1 MKKVGFPTDGNSEVV
16 EYRYLP
22 ALSTYLHIYQHY
34 LDIYIF
40 TYLPAI
46 STYLP
51 AGLRG
56 ESAVLPA
63 AEQHQLVAAGV
74 LVHAYDPAGRGRGPR
89 AERDLQLQVLAHRGR
104 HVAGLQQ
111 VELSNLDRDGNQYSQ
126 YTAKVPTGAF
136 SGLST

>member
-46 STYLP
+46 SRYLHIYQRVCVENLP
-51 AGLRG
+51 CFLPLSSISWWPPVSSSTRTTQLAEAGGRAQN
-56 ESAVLPA
+56 EISSSRSSPTVAVTLP
-63 AEQHQLVAAGV
+63 G
-74 LVHAYDPAGRGRGPR
+74 
-89 AERDLQLQVLAHRGR
+89 
-104 HVAGLQQ
+104 
-111 VELSNLDRDGNQYSQ
+111 
-126 YTAKVPTGAF
+126 
-136 SGLST
+136 

>member
-40 TYLPAI
+40 TYLP
-46 STYLP
+46 S
-51 AGLRG
+51 GLRG

-74 LVHAYDPAGRGRGPR
+74 LVHADDPAGRGRGPR
-89 AERDLQLQVLAHRGR
+89 AEADLQLQVLAHRGR
-104 HVAGLQQ
+104 HVAGLQH
-111 VELSNLDRDGNQYSQ
+111 V
-126 YTAKVPTGAF
+126 
-136 SGLST
+136 